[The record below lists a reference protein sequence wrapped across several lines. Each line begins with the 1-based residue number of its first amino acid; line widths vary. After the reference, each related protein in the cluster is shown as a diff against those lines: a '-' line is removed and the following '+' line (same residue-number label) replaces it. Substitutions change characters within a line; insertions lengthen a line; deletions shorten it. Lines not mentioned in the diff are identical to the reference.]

1 MSGPEESTSS
11 FFVGGKPPNYEDV
24 ETITVDPNPKL
35 LLRLEVWHFSSDG
48 RSQKKNKRFAEAF
61 KEASLENWDVKEVA
75 VIEPDGASNRVVALE
90 SRSIVADIV
99 IVSFKVEF
107 KHNEYTDNDPNG
119 RAQNHTRELFRRIIP
134 SVVFRFFLNIHS
146 KPHTMSLVARNVS
159 PEHQQRYCQLFIIN
173 KLNVRVDQLLTP
185 AGVDDACVDE
195 IVARLSTLPNA
206 LSTLSQIVEIFSI
219 YQLLHGQTVPQF
231 SFMHKQDADQ
241 VFNVR
246 TTILGDIEP
255 LVRVAEELRPLYE
268 TNIDQEAVEKLAT
281 EFQIE
286 FADVMGSLGKVK
298 SNLCFTPQQLYETGL
313 SLRTANTMLSRARDF
328 LGPHLERQIERY
340 ENDMRLPKN
349 IRFGS
354 VIAGAGTGGA
364 IILGGLASNPLT
376 LKIAVFL
383 YAAVAAQSNIGAIS
397 KKSEAIKT
405 FLRDL
410 KDMADVFDE
419 TRRSVAVAVCQD
431 VFNIG
436 LDDLGQHERTAILH
450 SFGIDVSALRHE
462 EYRQSLVES
471 SIEKLMTYYKEMGTD
486 FEHMVRVCGHDL
498 HDAKMPL

>member
-11 FFVGGKPPNYEDV
+11 FFVMGGKPPNYEDV

-35 LLRLEVWHFSSDG
+35 VLRLEVWHFSSDG

-61 KEASLENWDVKEVA
+61 KEASLENWDVKEVDF
-75 VIEPDGASNRVVALE
+75 I
-90 SRSIVADIV
+90 
-99 IVSFKVEF
+99 
-107 KHNEYTDNDPNG
+107 HNEYTDNDPNG
-119 RAQNHTRELFRRIIP
+119 RAQNHVRELFRRIIP
-134 SVVFRFFLNIHS
+134 AIIFRFFLNIHS
-146 KPHTMSLVARNVS
+146 KPHTMGLVARNVS

-173 KLNVRVDQLLTP
+173 KLNMRVDQLLTP
-185 AGVDDACVDE
+185 AGVDDACIDE
-195 IVARLSTLPNA
+195 IVARLTTLPNA

-219 YQLLHGQTVPQF
+219 YQLLHRQTVPQF
-231 SFMHKQDADQ
+231 SFMHKQDDDQ

-246 TTILGDIEP
+246 TPVLGDIEP
-255 LVRVAEELRPLYE
+255 LVRVSEELRPLYE
-268 TNIDQEAVEKLAT
+268 ANMNQAAAEKLAT
-281 EFQIE
+281 EFQVD
-286 FADVMGSLGKVK
+286 FADVMGNLGKVK

-313 SLRTANTMLSRARDF
+313 NLRTANTMLSRARDF
-328 LGPHLERQIERY
+328 LGPHLERQVERY

-376 LKIAVFL
+376 LTIAVFL

-397 KKSEAIKT
+397 KKDEAIKT
-405 FLRDL
+405 FLQDL
-410 KDMADVFDE
+410 KDLADVFDE
-419 TRRSVAVAVCQD
+419 ARRSVAVAVCQD

-436 LDDLGQHERTAILH
+436 IDDLGQHERTAILH
-450 SFGIDVSALRHE
+450 SFGIDVSALRQE

-471 SIEKLMTYYKEMGTD
+471 SIEKLMSYYKEMGTD

-498 HDAKMPL
+498 NDAKIPL

>member
-1 MSGPEESTSS
+1 MSSPEESTSS
-11 FFVGGKPPNYEDV
+11 FFVVGGKPPNYEDV

-61 KEASLENWDVKEVA
+61 KEATLENWDVKEVA
-75 VIEPDGASNRVVALE
+75 VIEPDGASNRDDFVP
-90 SRSIVADIV
+90 IQ
-99 IVSFKVEF
+99 VEF

-119 RAQNHTRELFRRIIP
+119 RAQNHVRELFRRIIP
-134 SVVFRFFLNIHS
+134 AIIFRFFLNIHS

-173 KLNVRVDQLLTP
+173 KLNIRVDQLSIS
-185 AGVDDACVDE
+185 AGVDDACIDE
-195 IVARLSTLPNA
+195 IAARLSTLPNA
-206 LSTLSQIVEIFSI
+206 LSTLSQIVEIFST

-231 SFMHKQDADQ
+231 SFMHKQDVDQ

-246 TTILGDIEP
+246 TSVLGDIEP

-268 TNIDQEAVEKLAT
+268 ANVDQAAAEKLAT
-281 EFQIE
+281 EFQVD
-286 FADVMGSLGKVK
+286 FADVMGNLGKVK
-298 SNLCFTPQQLYETGL
+298 SNLCFTPQQFYETGL
-313 SLRTANTMLSRARDF
+313 NLRTANAMLSGARDF
-328 LGPHLERQIERY
+328 LGPHLERQVERY

-354 VIAGAGTGGA
+354 VIAGASTGGA
-364 IILGGLASNPLT
+364 ILLGGLASNPLT
-376 LKIAVFL
+376 LTIAVFL

-397 KKSEAIKT
+397 KKNEAIKT

-410 KDMADVFDE
+410 KDIADVFDE
-419 TRRSVAVAVCQD
+419 ARRSVAVAVCQD
-431 VFNIG
+431 IFNIG

-471 SIEKLMTYYKEMGTD
+471 SIEKLMTYYEEMGTD
-486 FEHMVRVCGHDL
+486 FEHMVRVCGNDL
-498 HDAKMPL
+498 HDAKVPL

>member
-11 FFVGGKPPNYEDV
+11 FFVIGGKPPNYEDV

-75 VIEPDGASNRVVALE
+75 VIEPDGASNRDDFVP
-90 SRSIVADIV
+90 IQ
-99 IVSFKVEF
+99 VEF
-107 KHNEYTDNDPNG
+107 IHNEYTDNDPNG
-119 RAQNHTRELFRRIIP
+119 RAQNHVRELFRRIIP
-134 SVVFRFFLNIHS
+134 AIIFRFFLNIHS

-159 PEHQQRYCQLFIIN
+159 PDHQQRYCQLFIIN
-173 KLNVRVDQLLTP
+173 KLNIRVDQLLTP
-185 AGVDDACVDE
+185 NGIDDACIDE
-195 IVARLSTLPNA
+195 IVARLSTLPNT

-246 TTILGDIEP
+246 TPVLGDIEP

-268 TNIDQEAVEKLAT
+268 ANVDQAAAEKLAT
-281 EFQIE
+281 EFQVD
-286 FADVMGSLGKVK
+286 FADVMGDLGKVK

-328 LGPHLERQIERY
+328 LGPHLERQVERY
-340 ENDMRLPKN
+340 ENDMRMPKN

-354 VIAGAGTGGA
+354 VIAGASTGGA
-364 IILGGLASNPLT
+364 ILLGGLATNPLT
-376 LKIAVFL
+376 LTIAVFL

-397 KKSEAIKT
+397 KKNEAIKT

-419 TRRSVAVAVCQD
+419 ARRSVAVAVCQD

-471 SIEKLMTYYKEMGTD
+471 SIEKLMTYYKEMGTN
-486 FEHMVRVCGHDL
+486 FEQMVKLCGNDL
-498 HDAKMPL
+498 TDARAPL